1 MTAPHETNYPRLK
14 QDLSAKDLRDFYTP
28 TPEEIAFLKEVS
40 SQPHRRVTLA
50 ILLKLFQR
58 LGQFT
63 TIHDAPER
71 IIRHVAK
78 SLNYQ
83 LQITS
88 IDLEE
93 YDRSRVKRDHVTKLR
108 EYFNVRPLGD
118 DGRRWLKTI
127 AERAAETRHMLA
139 DIVNVMCEELAHHRY
154 EMPSFRLLN
163 DMAATAREFVHNR
176 HYERI
181 DGLLTPEAKRLIDS
195 LLAVAPGN
203 TYSGWQALKR
213 EPKRPGNKEVRSYL
227 QHIERLQA
235 LAEVVP
241 AVDIPV
247 PKLKYFRAMARA
259 LDASE
264 ILELVPA
271 KRYALATIFIRS
283 QYGKVLDDAADLFIR
298 LMQNLENAAQK
309 TLLAY
314 QVEHLKR
321 TDALVAQLKN
331 ILEAYRL
338 DGTDAQRIN
347 AIDDV
352 ISPDVVTLLAECDEH
367 MAYAGKN
374 FLPFLAKPY
383 ANQRALLLNCLQIMD
398 LRTSSQDPTMERLI
412 LAMGELRAQRR
423 EVVEVAPLGL
433 DSERDFTWLSANWRR
448 HIFPKSWG
456 ADRAGWMQRRYFEL
470 AVLFQIKDEL
480 KSGDVYVPG
489 GERYDDYRE
498 ELVDDTTFLEELSHY
513 GEAAG
518 VPTEPES
525 FVSEL
530 RELLRVKSTQ
540 VDDHFPDNT
549 DADIVDGRLL
559 LKKLKRTELSTA
571 ISAVDQLI
579 TDRIAETSIVD
590 VLVDVT
596 SWMDLDKHFKP
607 LAGTESRI
615 KDLRHRVVT
624 TLFCY
629 GCNLGPTQTAR
640 SIRGLNRRQHS
651 WLNLKFVTEDTLER
665 ACVDVINL
673 YNKFELPSYW
683 GSGKSASADGT
694 KWNVYEENM
703 LSEYHIRYGG
713 YGGIGYYHVTDN
725 YIALF
730 SRFIPCGAYEAI
742 YILDGLIENRSD
754 IRPDTLHGDTQAQN
768 FPVFALSHLLGI
780 QLMPR
785 IRNIKDLSLSKPD
798 PQSSYKNIQALFGD
812 GSIDWDLIATHYH
825 DMLRVAVSIMKGKIS
840 ASTIL
845 RRFGNYSRKNKLY
858 FAFKELGRVVRTLFL
873 LRYIDDP
880 EVRKIIQAA
889 TNKSEQ
895 FNNFTQWAF
904 FGGQGIIA
912 ENVLHE
918 QRKVIGYNHLV
929 ANMVILHNVE
939 QMSRLLAELR
949 DEGFDI
955 NPDVLAGLS
964 PYRTA
969 HINRFGDYTVDTTK
983 EIAPMDFNRRIL
995 KEDGSEARA
1004 PTPDDEDYPVTG

>member
-14 QDLSAKDLRDFYTP
+14 PDISAKELREFYTP
-28 TPEEIAFLKEVS
+28 TPEEIALLQGIS
-40 SQPHRRVTLA
+40 SQPHRRVLLA
-50 ILLKLFQR
+50 ILLKMFQR
-58 LGQFT
+58 LGRFVLLRDT
-63 TIHDAPER
+63 PER
-71 IIRHVAK
+71 VVRHIAR
-78 SLNYQ
+78 SLCYQ
-83 LQITS
+83 LQITPH
-88 IDLEE
+88 DLVD
-93 YDRSRVKRDHVTKLR
+93 YDQSRSKREHVAKLR
-108 EYFNVRPLGD
+108 THFNVRPLGET
-118 DGRRWLKTI
+118 GRQWLSGV

-139 DIVNVMCEELAHHRY
+139 DIINVMCEELAHHRY
-154 EMPSFRLLN
+154 EIPAFRLL
-163 DMAATAREFVHNR
+163 DEMAATAREHVHTK

-181 DGLLTPEAKRLIDS
+181 NSALTPQARNLIDS
-195 LLAVAPGN
+195 LLQVAPGD

-227 QHIERLQA
+227 QHVERLQS
-235 LAEVVP
+235 LADVVP
-241 AVDIPV
+241 DIDIPV

-259 LDASE
+259 LDVKD
-264 ILELVPA
+264 ILELEPT
-271 KRYALATIFIRS
+271 KRYALATVFIRS

-309 TLLAY
+309 ALLQY

-321 TDALVAQLKN
+321 TDNLVGQLKN

-338 DGTDAQRIN
+338 DGTDSQRIL
-347 AIDDV
+347 AIEDV
-352 ISPDVVTLLAECDEH
+352 IDPDVSTLLTECEEH

-383 ANQRALLLNCLQIMD
+383 AAQRALLLNCLQIMD
-398 LRTSSQDPTMERLI
+398 LRTTSQDPTMERLL
-412 LAMGELRAQRR
+412 LAMNQLRQQRR
-423 EVVEVAPLGL
+423 EVVDLAPLGL
-433 DSERDFTWLSANWRR
+433 ELDRDFGWLSTNWRR

-456 ADRAGWMQRRYFEL
+456 ADRQGWMQRRYFEL

-498 ELVDDTTFLEELSHY
+498 ELVDDATLLEALDHY
-513 GEAAG
+513 GDVAG
-518 VPTEPES
+518 VPTEPEL
-525 FVSEL
+525 FVAGL
-530 RELLRVKSTQ
+530 RDLLRTRSQ
-540 VDDHFPDNT
+540 EVDERFPENR
-549 DADIVDGRLL
+549 DAEIVDGRLL
-559 LKKLKRTELSTA
+559 LKKLKRTEISSA
-571 ISAVDQLI
+571 IAATDLLI
-579 TDRIAETSIVD
+579 TERLEETSIVD

-596 SWMDLDKHFKP
+596 SWMDLEKHFKP
-607 LAGTESRI
+607 LAGTEPRI

-629 GCNLGPTQTAR
+629 GCNLGPTQTTR
-640 SIRGLNRRQHS
+640 SIRGLSRRQHA

-665 ACVDVINL
+665 SSVDVINL

-703 LSEYHIRYGG
+703 LTEFHIRYGG
-713 YGGIGYYHVTDN
+713 YGGIGYYHVSDN

-754 IRPDTLHGDTQAQN
+754 IRPDTVHGDTQAQN

-785 IRNIKDLSLSKPD
+785 IRNIKDLTLSKPA
-798 PQSSYKNIQALFGD
+798 PQVSYEHINGLFGD
-812 GSIDWDLIATHYH
+812 GCIDWELIKTHYL
-825 DMLRVAVSIMKGKIS
+825 DMLRVAISIMKGKIS

-858 FAFKELGRVVRTLFL
+858 FAFKELGRVTRTLFL
-873 LRYIDDP
+873 LHYIDDP
-880 EVRKIIQAA
+880 EVRHMIQAA

-895 FNNFTQWAF
+895 FNNFAKWAF

-918 QRKVIGYNHLV
+918 QRKVIAYNHLV

-939 QMSRLLAELR
+939 QMSRILAELR
-949 DEGFDI
+949 DEGIDI
-955 NPDVLAGLS
+955 NPEVLAGLS
-964 PYRTA
+964 PYRTS
-969 HINRFGDYTVDTTK
+969 HINRFGDYTVDTSK
-983 EIAPMDFNRRIL
+983 EITPMDFNRRIL
-995 KEDGSEARA
+995 K
-1004 PTPDDEDYPVTG
+1004 DEDDANREQSEDDQGEIVTS